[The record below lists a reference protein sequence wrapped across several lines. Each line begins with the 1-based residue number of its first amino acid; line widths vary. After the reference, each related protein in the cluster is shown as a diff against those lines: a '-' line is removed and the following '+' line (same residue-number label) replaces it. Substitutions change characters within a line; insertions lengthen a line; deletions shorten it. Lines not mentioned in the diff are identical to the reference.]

1 MLDAWFLCWSTGYV
15 TAQDLT
21 LSNCSC
27 LRSFVPFR
35 VVALLGSLRAQRLT
49 DMTKAVTY
57 LPFEDAL
64 DRFTWDTPRGAETR
78 RPKRIKV
85 GTPELQ
91 AFKTWSLQQPGG
103 HGEAPIEYAGFAVE
117 CVSPKSCPPTAE

>member
-1 MLDAWFLCWSTGYV
+1 
-15 TAQDLT
+15 
-21 LSNCSC
+21 
-27 LRSFVPFR
+27 
-35 VVALLGSLRAQRLT
+35 
-49 DMTKAVTY
+49 MTKAVTY

-85 GTPELQ
+85 GTPELE
-91 AFKTWSLQQPGG
+91 AFKTWSLLQPGG
-103 HGEAPIEYAGFAVE
+103 YGEALIQYAGFAVE